1 MYFKKCWNNKFKI
14 GKILLICGL
23 LLVVMVAG
31 ATGDVEPSSPI
42 EIELAELNV
51 TGVPAADGD
60 SDESRIQ
67 SIIFKQDMRIRDA
80 LRFLSAKYHK
90 NIVPSYGV
98 DGTITVTSLYDVTF
112 EEALDSILGYGFKY
126 EEQDNFIH
134 VYTADE
140 YKRMKEDKE
149 RMTHKVFT
157 LYYINAAEVS
167 KLIDP
172 LLSLNGKV
180 EATSPAQTGVPTGE
194 SISSVTAGG
203 DTMSLSDAILVYDY
217 PENIAGIDWNTL
229 QGSALTNVGA
239 ISRGDSDR
247 YEFSGSSPV
256 SVSGGLTVGIALDN
270 VAAFMRAVEEVTDI
284 TVMANPK
291 ILAVNKQ
298 LGQVYIGTKLG
309 YREGD
314 IITDGGS
321 TQEGAVKFLDTGT
334 KLSFRPYIGNDGYIR
349 MDIHP
354 KDSSGSLNNQ
364 GVPDETSAELVTNIV
379 VKDGQ
384 TIVIGGLFR
393 DKVTSTE
400 SQIPLLGDLP
410 LIGVLFRGTTD
421 KTERQ
426 EVIVLLTPHIITEPD
441 QVYGDSRAEDV
452 ERKRVAA
459 KDGIQWASKTRLA
472 HDSYATAARAYI
484 EGDYKKAMRDVKT
497 ALRLRPTYLGALRL
511 KERIIGE
518 TDPNAVTKIERNVL
532 RKVEGHDTRKWLRR

>member
-1 MYFKKCWNNKFKI
+1 
-14 GKILLICGL
+14 
-23 LLVVMVAG
+23 
-31 ATGDVEPSSPI
+31 
-42 EIELAELNV
+42 
-51 TGVPAADGD
+51 
-60 SDESRIQ
+60 
-67 SIIFKQDMRIRDA
+67 
-80 LRFLSAKYHK
+80 
-90 NIVPSYGV
+90 
-98 DGTITVTSLYDVTF
+98 
-112 EEALDSILGYGFKY
+112 
-126 EEQDNFIH
+126 
-134 VYTADE
+134 
-140 YKRMKEDKE
+140 
-149 RMTHKVFT
+149 
-157 LYYINAAEVS
+157 
-167 KLIDP
+167 
-172 LLSLNGKV
+172 
-180 EATSPAQTGVPTGE
+180 
-194 SISSVTAGG
+194 
-203 DTMSLSDAILVYDY
+203 MSLSDAILVYDY
-217 PENIAGIDWNTL
+217 PENIAKVEDLIASVDVRPKQVLVEATILSATLTENTQLGIDWNTL